1 MDKANNRYVPKLLL
15 SYVYVLDIRAR
26 LMRALESTTSCKRIL
41 LSRAP
46 MCRKYFQT
54 KIWFAFECF
63 QRLILI
69 FIFILTCICP
79 ICRHII
85 LIHTTLATPNRTRG
99 HAGKSCKYYRISL
112 VTGKN
117 SNNCRIT
124 LLLSQD
130 FPVCPLFYPVQ
141 YCSVTVFQSNDRSSY
156 FPYHAS
162 ALFFP
167 FPYLFLS
174 DVPAKVRLAIAGGD
188 GGGIIALTQVL
199 AD

>member
-46 MCRKYFQT
+46 MCRKYFQME
-54 KIWFAFECF
+54 IWFAFECF

-85 LIHTTLATPNRTRG
+85 LGAVHKLRLHEEGGRWSKKSTFCKLLYHRKCKRRGVGGQKKTKFVNVVCECPLMYFLSSPIWCVASKRTR
-99 HAGKSCKYYRISL
+99 
-112 VTGKN
+112 
-117 SNNCRIT
+117 
-124 LLLSQD
+124 
-130 FPVCPLFYPVQ
+130 F
-141 YCSVTVFQSNDRSSY
+141 
-156 FPYHAS
+156 
-162 ALFFP
+162 
-167 FPYLFLS
+167 
-174 DVPAKVRLAIAGGD
+174 
-188 GGGIIALTQVL
+188 
-199 AD
+199 